1 MAKSPAG
8 GPPRDFTL
16 LQCKV
21 ESEYALYLDRYTGQL
36 GWLEN
41 PLSRSLQRR
50 FAKQRVPTDNLRI
63 DDASLL
69 RDRHLDLH
77 LALGASCFGDRLESI
92 WIVQAAMRSSSS
104 LVLFS
109 GPTLHPVDGWRA
121 IALSAATLPTS

>member
-1 MAKSPAG
+1 MQVTMTPAVDTSRTDKV
-8 GPPRDFTL
+8 PPVRRSHLREDAPRDLTL

-50 FAKQRVPTDNLRI
+50 FAKQRVPTDNLSI

-77 LALGASCFGDRLESI
+77 RALGASCFGDR
-92 WIVQAAMRSSSS
+92 WIRRLYFLQS
-104 LVLFS
+104 
-109 GPTLHPVDGWRA
+109 T
-121 IALSAATLPTS
+121 ALQNTA